1 MLKIFIKKGEK
12 GFTLIEL
19 MIVVAIIGILAAIAV
34 PQFIQYR
41 VRGYNAS
48 ANSDVNQMYTVAQT
62 YFTENPNGL
71 ATLGA
76 LTNYGYNQ
84 TAGVAAI
91 ISNGAV
97 TALVMA
103 ATHTSGNKT
112 YTVNSAGL
120 ITNN

>member
-1 MLKIFIKKGEK
+1 MLKIFSKGQK

-41 VRGYNAS
+41 IRGYNAS
-48 ANSDVNQMYTVAQT
+48 ANSDAKQMYTASQA
-62 YFTENPNGL
+62 YFTDNSTGTVSL
-71 ATLGA
+71 SA

-84 TAGVAAI
+84 TVAVSA
-91 ISNGAV
+91 NPGGNM
-97 TALVMA
+97 TGLVIT

-112 YTVNSAGL
+112 YTVNSAGV

>member
-1 MLKIFIKKGEK
+1 MLNIFSKTGKK

-41 VRGYNAS
+41 IRGYNAS
-48 ANSDVNQMYTVAQT
+48 ANSDAKQMYTASQA
-62 YFTENPNGL
+62 YFTDNSTG
-71 ATLGA
+71 TVSLGA

-84 TAGVAAI
+84 TT
-91 ISNGAV
+91 AV
-97 TALVMA
+97 TAAPSGNMTALSIT
-103 ATHTSGNKT
+103 ATHNSGNKT
-112 YTVNSAGL
+112 YSVNSAGV